1 MEAQAL
7 LGHRSMKYMYLLATV
22 TVHGQVVAQ
31 EPGEKFQ
38 KNQQQQGTDLC
49 WMLFTDARRDE
60 DAYYIFIFVKYRVSV
75 NLNVWS
81 SDPTSTL

>member
-7 LGHRSMKYMYLLATV
+7 LGHRSMKFMYLLATV

-31 EPGEKFQ
+31 EPGEEFP

-49 WMLFTDARRDE
+49 WMLLFTDERHDE
-60 DAYYIFIFVKYRVSV
+60 DAYCIFSVVKYRVSV
-75 NLNVWS
+75 TWNV
-81 SDPTSTL
+81 

>member
-7 LGHRSMKYMYLLATV
+7 LGHRSMKFMYLLATV

-31 EPGEKFQ
+31 EPGEKFP

-49 WMLFTDARRDE
+49 WMLLFTDERHDE
-60 DAYYIFIFVKYRVSV
+60 DAYCIFIFVKYRVSV
-75 NLNVWS
+75 TWNV
-81 SDPTSTL
+81 

>member
-7 LGHRSMKYMYLLATV
+7 LGHRSMKFMYLLATV

-38 KNQQQQGTDLC
+38 KNQQQRGTDLCTDLC
-49 WMLFTDARRDE
+49 WMLFTDERNDE
-60 DAYYIFIFVKYRVSV
+60 NAYCIFISVKYRVSV
-75 NLNVWS
+75 NWNV
-81 SDPTSTL
+81 